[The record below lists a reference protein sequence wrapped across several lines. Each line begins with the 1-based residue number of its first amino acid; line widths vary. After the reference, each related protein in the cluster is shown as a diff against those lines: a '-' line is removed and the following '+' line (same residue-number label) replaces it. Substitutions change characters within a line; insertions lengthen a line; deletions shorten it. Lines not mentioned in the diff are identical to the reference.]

1 MEEELSLFVL
11 LFMLFGGTLLSLLLL
26 HRFKLPALI
35 GYVATG
41 VLIGPEGYNLLS
53 TTSDTAVSAI
63 AELGVMSLMF
73 FIGLKFSFSQLRALR
88 RHVLRFGSSQVA
100 ACLAIPFCLYYFLIA
115 EDWYAALTIGAMVA
129 MSSTAVVSELLISRS
144 EVHSP
149 HGSRAIAVLLFQDI
163 AVIPLIIVLSAQAG
177 EFTAASASVTA
188 VSIVAVLF
196 GLLYVAPRLLPR
208 FVSIVAATQSNEM
221 LTIAI
226 LTLVTGLALITHY
239 AGLSLILGAFLAG
252 MLLAESTLRYRIE
265 ELTKPFKELLL
276 GFFFISIG
284 MLIEIDV
291 LYENIIYILAITC
304 ALLAFKPLMV
314 YMGAKISGTK
324 HLTAVRV
331 SLLLGGTGEFGFVLL
346 TEAARNLDSQ
356 LLDILIGV
364 NLLGMIAVP
373 LLVPHMARIERLF
386 AGKDWMFESHNLM
399 RAANATAGIRDHV
412 IIIGFGRSGQ
422 MVGRILKNVGVP
434 WTAIES
440 DYERYRA
447 ASQAGEQVVY
457 GDARDREMLIATGLL
472 NARAVIVAHQ
482 FHGMAVRNI
491 EAVRGI
497 HPDIPIIGKV
507 YSPGELDDLRNA
519 GANFVLV
526 ASLSTGAT
534 MAEQTMH
541 FLSVPEEKIRE
552 QMKKAKAD
560 SQKTTGFFAGI
571 DFENDSPS
579 LYSFALADDSAAVSM
594 TAGEIAEMLGLKSLE
609 TSIEAVR
616 RDGQEIS
623 LNEDPVLAT
632 GDVVVLTA
640 RPSQAER
647 IENILHSGSG

>member
-11 LFMLFGGTLLSLLLL
+11 LFVLFGGTLLSLLLL

-41 VLIGPEGYNLLS
+41 VLIGPGGYNLLS
-53 TTSDTAVSAI
+53 TTSDTVVSAI

-88 RHVLRFGSSQVA
+88 RHVLRFGTSQVA

-115 EDWYAALTIGAMVA
+115 EDWYAALTIGALVA

-144 EVHSP
+144 EVNSP
-149 HGSRAIAVLLFQDI
+149 HGSRSIAVLLFQDI
-163 AVIPLIIVLSAQAG
+163 AVIPLIIILSAQIE
-177 EFTAASASVTA
+177 EFTVASASATA
-188 VSIVAVLF
+188 VSTGAVLF
-196 GLLYVAPRLLPR
+196 GLLYLAPRLLPR
-208 FVSIVAATQSNEM
+208 FVSHVASTQSNEM

-226 LTLVTGLALITHY
+226 LTLVTGLALITHF

-265 ELTKPFKELLL
+265 ELTKPFKELLM

-284 MLIEIDV
+284 MLIEIEVMYD
-291 LYENIIYILAITC
+291 NIAYILAGTF

-324 HLTAVRV
+324 HLTAVRT

-346 TEAARNLDSQ
+346 TEAARNIDSH

-373 LLVPHMARIERLF
+373 LIIPYMARIEGLL
-386 AGKDWMFESHNLM
+386 ASKDWVFESHNLM
-399 RAANATAGIRDHV
+399 RAANATAGMNDHV
-412 IIIGFGRSGQ
+412 IVIGFGRSGQ
-422 MVGRILKNVGVP
+422 MAGRILNNVGVP

-447 ASQAGEQVVY
+447 ASQAGEKVVY

-507 YSPGELDDLRNA
+507 YSPGELDDLRSA

-534 MAEQTMH
+534 LAEQTMH
-541 FLSVPEEKIRE
+541 FLGVPEERIRE
-552 QMKKAKAD
+552 QMKKARAD
-560 SQKTTGFFAGI
+560 SQQTTGFFAGI
-571 DFENDSPS
+571 DFEEDSPS

-594 TAGEIAEMLGLKSLE
+594 TAGEVAEMLAAQSLE
-609 TSIEAVR
+609 AEIGAVR
-616 RDGQEIS
+616 RAGQEIG
-623 LNEDPVLAT
+623 LDGDPALAA
-632 GDVVVLTA
+632 GDIVVATA

-647 IENILHSGSG
+647 VEKLLHGGSG